1 MLRLIDLT
9 EPAWLN
15 LGGGVRV
22 QVLPFTAALMLQI
35 RADYRKEIAD
45 LPKDGEPLH
54 PEDLGLRFNQCVAR
68 HAIVDWDGVG
78 DEQGEPLACT
88 PEGVVALMGIY
99 QFVKAFEVAY
109 VTPRMTLDAEKNGSS
124 PAPNG
129 TSAGARNIADG
140 ATAPAPSAP
149 TH

>member
-1 MLRLIDLT
+1 MLRLIDLSQ
-9 EPAWLN
+9 PSWVN
-15 LGGGVRV
+15 LGHGVRV
-22 QVLPFTAALMLQI
+22 YCHPFTAALMLAI
-35 RADYRKEIAD
+35 RADYRREIAD

-54 PEDLGLRFNQCVAR
+54 PEDLGLRFNQTVAR
-68 HAIVDWDGVG
+68 HAICDWEGVG
-78 DEQGEPLACT
+78 DEDGNPIACT
-88 PEGVVALMGIY
+88 PEGVAALMGLY

-129 TSAGARNIADG
+129 TSAGARTTADG
-140 ATAPAPSAP
+140 ATAPAKSAP